1 MLITFHCKAHSNVTM
16 FGDIGLQLIKML
28 GHSGTIPGAI
38 ASSDVPEALSH
49 LRTAIAL
56 EQKALV
62 EPDEDKDDE
71 EDNFVAAPVN
81 ISNRAFPLVELL
93 NAAIKE
99 DCEVMWDD
107 STNKSL

>member
-1 MLITFHCKAHSNVTM
+1 MLITFRCKAHSNVTM

-38 ASSDVPEALSH
+38 SSEDVPEALNR
-49 LRTAIAL
+49 LRAAIAL
-56 EQKALV
+56 EKQALV
-62 EPDEDKDDE
+62 EPEEDDDE
-71 EDNFVAAPVN
+71 EEDDYIAAPVN

-93 NAAIKE
+93 NAAVKE
-99 DCEVMWDD
+99 QCEVMWDD